1 MYIVFLAFALFIV
14 YALWIE
20 IPKYWQIKKGKKVKA
35 SIKSIQIKDKNYL
48 IPPKIGIPLKLI
60 ALLFGE
66 KLFLGYDGF
75 IPYEFEYEF
84 LYNGKKISRT
94 EIINSRKTL
103 KELRLKPG
111 NKIVVNVFKQKKKL
125 KTKMQISDSRPT
137 LFKLL
142 LAFILLI
149 IFLLLAYMD
158 WSFS

>member
-1 MYIVFLAFALFIV
+1 MYVVFLIFALIII

-20 IPKYWQIKKGKKVKA
+20 IPKYLQIKKGKKVKA
-35 SIKSIQIKDKNYL
+35 TIVNIQIKDRKHL
-48 IPPKIGIPLKLI
+48 IPPKIGVPLKLV

-84 LYNGKKISRT
+84 IYQGKKTNRT
-94 EIINSRKTL
+94 EIIESRKTL

-111 NKIVVNVFKQKKKL
+111 NKIVINVFKQNNEL

-137 LFKLL
+137 LFKLI
-142 LAFILLI
+142 LAFIILI
-149 IFLLLAYMD
+149 ILLLLAYMN
-158 WSFS
+158 WTYS